1 MNASP
6 LDIRVQD
13 IDHCGIVAGMVDEME
28 LVDQINRLLGT
39 HPQEI
44 ISAGQVV
51 KAMIINGL
59 GFVSAPLY
67 LFEKFFVGKATG
79 HLLGEG
85 IRPEHLNDDRLGRV
99 LDKLYSAG
107 LTEVFVSVALQAARK
122 FGVQMDTLHLDSSS
136 FHVDGEYAKNTEKAQ
151 AELGVIEITYGYSRD
166 HRPDLKQFIL
176 DLICSGD
183 GDIPLYLRV
192 ANGNEADQTVFAQ
205 ILQQFRQQWQIEA
218 LFVADAALYTED
230 NLQLMKN
237 LRWVSRVPATLT
249 SAKFLLE
256 NVLEDAF
263 VNSSM
268 SGYRIAA
275 CCSDYGGTQQRW
287 LVVESEA
294 RQKADLQQLEKRIAK
309 KLLKA
314 ESELRLLSKQEFACA
329 ADARLA
335 AKRFEAQLPF
345 HQLADLEILERSS
358 HPKRGRPRKGSQLT
372 YCYQVRAIVVS
383 KQTAIAIE
391 RQRAGKFLLAT
402 NVLDAN
408 ELSDDDLLR
417 EYKAQQSTERGFRFL
432 KDPMFFT
439 SSIFLNSPERVAALA
454 MVMGLCL
461 LVYSLGQ
468 RALRQALK
476 QAKQTIN
483 NQLGKPTSTPTLRWV
498 FQCFMSIHLVTIA
511 AVQQIANLTDER
523 RWILQFFSSACQRYY
538 LLC

>member
-1 MNASP
+1 
-6 LDIRVQD
+6 
-13 IDHCGIVAGMVDEME
+13 
-28 LVDQINRLLGT
+28 
-39 HPQEI
+39 
-44 ISAGQVV
+44 
-51 KAMIINGL
+51 
-59 GFVSAPLY
+59 
-67 LFEKFFVGKATG
+67 
-79 HLLGEG
+79 
-85 IRPEHLNDDRLGRV
+85 
-99 LDKLYSAG
+99 
-107 LTEVFVSVALQAARK
+107 
-122 FGVQMDTLHLDSSS
+122 
-136 FHVDGEYAKNTEKAQ
+136 
-151 AELGVIEITYGYSRD
+151 
-166 HRPDLKQFIL
+166 
-176 DLICSGD
+176 
-183 GDIPLYLRV
+183 
-192 ANGNEADQTVFAQ
+192 VFAQ

-218 LFVADAALYTED
+218 LFVADAALYTEK

-237 LRWVSRVPATLT
+237 LRWVSRVPTTLT

-275 CCSDYGGTQQRW
+275 CCSDYGGARQRW

-309 KLLKA
+309 KLSKA
-314 ESELRLLSKQEFACA
+314 ESELRLLSQQEFACA

-335 AKRFEAQLPF
+335 AQRFEAQLPF
-345 HQLADLEILERSS
+345 HQLADLEIKERSA

-483 NQLGKPTSTPTLRWV
+483 NQLGKPTSTLTLRWV

-511 AVQQIANLTDER
+511 TVQQIANLTDER